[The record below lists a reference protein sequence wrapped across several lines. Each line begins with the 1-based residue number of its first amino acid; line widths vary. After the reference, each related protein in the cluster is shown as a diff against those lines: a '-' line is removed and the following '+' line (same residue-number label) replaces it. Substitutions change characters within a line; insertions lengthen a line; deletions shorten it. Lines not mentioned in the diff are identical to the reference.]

1 MDGVD
6 LKKSVLSKG
15 KQVTNVIPPPTN
27 NNASNNSSMKRRKG
41 PDLKPI
47 VTNESTTID
56 SPITDS
62 EGYVYSLLL
71 LLLLLFVYLFY
82 FILFF
87 FFFF

>member
-71 LLLLLFVYLFY
+71 LLFVYLFY